1 MTDERRKY
9 APTFS
14 IRLTPEERA
23 KLDAA
28 AGTQT
33 IGDYIREQLFD
44 APSPRTVRRRRPVQD
59 EQLLSAVLAGL
70 GQSRLSAN
78 INQIAKAV
86 HIGALPVTPETEQAI
101 LEACAAVNCMKQE
114 LMAALG
120 VETGKGAI

>member
-33 IGDYIREQLFD
+33 IGDYIR
-44 APSPRTVRRRRPVQD
+44 
-59 EQLLSAVLAGL
+59 G
-70 GQSRLSAN
+70 
-78 INQIAKAV
+78 
-86 HIGALPVTPETEQAI
+86 
-101 LEACAAVNCMKQE
+101 
-114 LMAALG
+114 
-120 VETGKGAI
+120 